1 MTTLMATGDCTPII
15 LICSHR
21 AAWIR
26 PTESD
31 QAAVHIGRDLVRPSV
46 LTCRES
52 RAISSL
58 MCPCRPWM
66 ETRPADAGSM
76 AGLEVA
82 PIDTV
87 TLSDRLSQDNRRCP
101 PVLDRLLWSGP
112 RKTA

>member
-1 MTTLMATGDCTPII
+1 MQTFRYSRELLYRHGF
-15 LICSHR
+15 L
-21 AAWIR
+21 
-26 PTESD
+26 
-31 QAAVHIGRDLVRPSV
+31 GRRRDRS
-46 LTCRES
+46 CRES

-66 ETRPADAGSM
+66 ETRPADAASM